1 MLDKDLSLQYKE
13 FKPFMVG
20 IENTAQFIGAGAES
34 RVFKLQLPFGAYAV
48 KIAKENVENG
58 RGKIMDRNLVTKNKI
73 SSGLKGIGIDG
84 LEQFVTGSIEDY
96 TTIYQLAEG
105 TQLNRTKESVIELIT
120 YEQKEKLN
128 RTILEA
134 TEAGLAFD
142 GANPSGANAFYS
154 PEKGFTLIDYREA
167 YRPLTYRQ
175 NWAAALRSLGPVAL
189 QAFAN

>member
-96 TTIYQLAEG
+96 TTIYRLAEG
-105 TQLNRTKESVIELIT
+105 TQLNRTNESVIELIT

-175 NWAAALRSLGPVAL
+175 NWSAALRSLGPVAL